1 MGKISPL
8 DIRNQTFRTVFRG
21 AENEEVRV
29 FLDLVATEY
38 ESLLQEHAQLTERLR
53 HCEDRLSEYRN
64 LDQSLRDGVVTA
76 ERLMHQA
83 RDASQR
89 DADLL
94 VQDAERRA
102 ELILQDAV
110 DRMGRMNEEI
120 RGLQTKRDIYTEQ
133 MRTFLISHM
142 EMLDR
147 NEQYLQGVDELHDEA
162 TALVSR
168 MRRADSRPAP
178 PPPRRA
184 PQRQLRR
191 SPGPAAAAAA
201 GRTDD
206 GGFASRRRDCATPRP
221 LACPPGRSPSPGS
234 AAVRSQR
241 TQPRASRCDAGHGLH
256 AATAGARVA
265 RSRGHRAHRGV
276 VRDLGGRRGPDAGS
290 ALRGATALRSRWAKV
305 TGI

>member
-184 PQRQLRR
+184 PQRQ
-191 SPGPAAAAAA
+191 PGEAPARPPQPPQVEPTTEASPAAAATAQ
-201 GRTDD
+201 
-206 GGFASRRRDCATPRP
+206 
-221 LACPPGRSPSPGS
+221 PPGRWPAPQDGPPPRVAPRFGRSGPNPERADATRGTGYTPPQPERESRGPEDTERTEGLFEIS
-234 AAVRSQR
+234 ADEEDP
-241 TQPRASRCDAGHGLH
+241 TQ
-256 AATAGARVA
+256 GAR
-265 RSRGHRAHRGV
+265 
-276 VRDLGGRRGPDAGS
+276 
-290 ALRGATALRSRWAKV
+290 
-305 TGI
+305 